1 MPGGTAAEQ
10 SQVRPETGGV
20 DAGTLLN
27 DPDFLQLLRRR
38 SRLRWSLA
46 GLLTVAYLA
55 YGMGGLYAPG
65 IFALRFG
72 GSAVS
77 LAVVLGYTI
86 ILLGIAC
93 SIFYVW
99 QVNRL
104 IAPLQERL
112 SRERR

>member
-1 MPGGTAAEQ
+1 MPGSAAAEQ
-10 SQVRPETGGV
+10 AEVRPGTGGT
-20 DAGTLLN
+20 DAGALLN
-27 DPDFLQLLRRR
+27 DPEFMELLRRR
-38 SRLRWSLA
+38 SRLRWGLA

-55 YGMGGLYAPG
+55 YGIGGLYAPG
-65 IFALRFG
+65 FFALRLG